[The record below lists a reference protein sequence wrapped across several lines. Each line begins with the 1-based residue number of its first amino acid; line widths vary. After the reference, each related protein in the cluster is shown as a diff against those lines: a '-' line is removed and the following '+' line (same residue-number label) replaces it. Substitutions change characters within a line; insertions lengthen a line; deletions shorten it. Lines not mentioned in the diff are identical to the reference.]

1 MSSRLRLSITALA
14 VLLLGACSLRTFG
27 CGGGA
32 PDLSTEVSPRRTPLG
47 GEPAPVA
54 AKFKIAIFGDSITAG
69 LGLLSDQSYP
79 VIIQGLF
86 ANDGYTQV
94 ESINAGLSGD
104 TTASGLRR
112 VDEVFEPEVRIL
124 VVALGGNDA
133 LRGLAPQE
141 THDNLARIIERGLS
155 KNVAVVLV
163 GMMAPPNLGPDYR
176 EAFSAAFVKLAGEYK
191 NKITYIPFLLEG
203 VAGNPALNQAD
214 GIHPTPE
221 GAKIIAGHLYQPLR
235 ILVDSMQ

>member
-1 MSSRLRLSITALA
+1 MHKLRLAVTAFLLTLLA
-14 VLLLGACSLRTFG
+14 ACSLRSVG
-27 CGGGA
+27 CGAA
-32 PDLSTEVSPRRTPLG
+32 PDMS
-47 GEPAPVA
+47 APVA
-54 AKFKIAIFGDSITAG
+54 RVNPIAGGDPTPVASKFKIAFFGDSITAG
-69 LGLLSDQSYP
+69 YGLLSDQAYP
-79 VIIQGLF
+79 VDIQHLF
-86 ANDGYTQV
+86 AGDGYTQV
-94 ESINAGLSGD
+94 ESVNAGLTGD

-112 VDEVFEPEVRIL
+112 LDEVFEPEVRIV

-141 THDNLARIIERGLS
+141 THDNLARIIERILA

-191 NKITYIPFLLEG
+191 SKITYIPFLLEG
-203 VAGNPALNQAD
+203 VAGDPALNQAD

-221 GAKIIAGHLYQPLR
+221 GAKIIADYLYQPLR
-235 ILVDSMQ
+235 ILVDAMQ

>member
-1 MSSRLRLSITALA
+1 VSSRLRLSITALA
-14 VLLLGACSLRTFG
+14 LVLLGACSLRTVG
-27 CGGGA
+27 CGNA
-32 PDLSTEVSPRRTPLG
+32 PDLGTEVSPKRTPFG

-54 AKFKIAIFGDSITAG
+54 AKFKIAFFGDSITAG
-69 LGLLSDQSYP
+69 FGLLSEQAYP
-79 VIIQGLF
+79 VIIQNMF
-86 ANDGYTQV
+86 ANDGYREV
-94 ESINAGLSGD
+94 ESVNAGLTGD

-124 VVALGGNDA
+124 VIALGGNDA

-141 THDNLARIIERGLS
+141 THDNLARIIDRGLS

-176 EAFSAAFVKLAGEYK
+176 EAFSAAFVKLATEYRK
-191 NKITYIPFLLEG
+191 KITYIPFLLEG
-203 VAGNPALNQAD
+203 VAGNPSLNQAD
-214 GIHPTPE
+214 GIHPSPE
-221 GAKIIAGHLYQPLR
+221 GAKIVATTLYQPLR